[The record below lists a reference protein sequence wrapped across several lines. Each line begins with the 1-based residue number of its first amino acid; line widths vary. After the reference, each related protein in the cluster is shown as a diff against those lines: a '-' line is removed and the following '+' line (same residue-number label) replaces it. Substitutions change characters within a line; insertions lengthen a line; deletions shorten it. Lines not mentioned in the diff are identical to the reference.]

1 MVRVFILLVDGTNF
15 CEYFGDRQIPIFV
28 NGGKYVREGIEIRED
43 ASGDC
48 ERIWRYSKENGKTEE
63 WE

>member
-1 MVRVFILLVDGTNF
+1 MVDGTNF

-28 NGGKYVREGIEIRED
+28 NGGKYVREGREIRED

-48 ERIWRYSKENGKTEE
+48 ERIGRYSKENGKTEE
-63 WE
+63 